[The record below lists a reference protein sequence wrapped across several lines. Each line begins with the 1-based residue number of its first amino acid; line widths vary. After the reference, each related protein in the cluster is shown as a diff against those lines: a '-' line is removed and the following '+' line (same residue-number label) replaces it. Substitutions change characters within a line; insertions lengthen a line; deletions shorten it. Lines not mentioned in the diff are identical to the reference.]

1 MRRMVAVFA
10 LLLIALPVS
19 AQSAAIT
26 HRLLVPLSGPQSTLS
41 PDGTLLAVYENPA
54 VVSNAVSPQTLPI
67 YLYDVAQG
75 VMLGTLDGTQ
85 RDLASDVAFS
95 PDGTRLASIH
105 TNGQLVIW
113 DVASRTAL
121 ADYGWL
127 SIGGSRI
134 DFMPDGKTLILMVNT
149 GAFGQQIVFD
159 LETGSITN
167 ILSTLPDT
175 YQEFSDTSSDMAV
188 RGARSFAAQAVL
200 PTGEILAATQ
210 NGEVFLWNTALRSR
224 ITIQPESEEG
234 PLRFS
239 VRRLQV
245 MNDGAIF
252 FYESDAKVSVLLTA
266 DRQRL
271 EVPFGAYASA
281 LSEDGLLAY
290 YDREAQQL
298 LVADLTQESPQPQPV
313 MLDVGDLQFNP
324 QVTLAFSA
332 DGHLVICGFLVMDA
346 LNTILVVDLG

>member
-10 LLLIALPVS
+10 LLLTVLPVS
-19 AQSAAIT
+19 AQSAAIV
-26 HRLLVPLSGPQSTLS
+26 HRMFVLLAAPQSTLS
-41 PDGTLLAVYENPA
+41 PDGTLVAVYENPA
-54 VVSNAVSPQTLPI
+54 VVSNAVTPQTLPI

-75 VMLGTLDGTQ
+75 VMVGTLDGTQ
-85 RDLASDVAFS
+85 RDLTSDVAFS
-95 PDGTRLASIH
+95 PDGTQLASIH

-121 ADYGWL
+121 TDYAWL
-127 SIGGSRI
+127 PIGGSRV
-134 DFMPDGKTLILMVNT
+134 DFMPDGKTLILLYNT
-149 GAFGQQIVFD
+149 GAFGQQMFFD

-167 ILSTLPDT
+167 ILSIMPDT
-175 YQEFSDTSSDMAV
+175 YLEFVDTSSDMAA
-188 RGARSFAAQAVL
+188 RGSRSFAAQAIL

-224 ITIQPESEEG
+224 ITIQPQSEEG
-234 PLRFS
+234 PLRFN

-245 MNDGAIF
+245 MSDGAIF
-252 FYESDAKVSVLLTA
+252 FYDSDAKVSVLLTA

-271 EVPFGAYASA
+271 EVPFGAFASV

-298 LVADLTQESPQPQPV
+298 LVADLTQDSPEPRPV
-313 MLDVGDLQFNP
+313 PLDIGDLEFNP
-324 QVTLAFSA
+324 QVTLAFAA
-332 DGHLVICGFLVMDA
+332 DGHLLISGFFAMDG